1 MRIQFTRTGG
11 FAGIR
16 LGGTVDTSSL
26 DPGEVQALQQ
36 ELENAQF
43 FQLPTQVSAGT
54 GGPERDRFQYEI
66 TVEDGGQKH
75 TVMVGESAIP
85 ANLQPLIQHLQQLV
99 RTSRG

>member
-16 LGGTVDTSSL
+16 MGGTIDTSTL
-26 DPGEVQALQQ
+26 DPGEAQTLQQ
-36 ELENAQF
+36 ELENAHF
-43 FQLPTQVSAGT
+43 FELPAQLSGGT
-54 GGPERDRFQYEI
+54 GSPERDRFQYEI

-75 TVMVGESAIP
+75 TVVAGESAIP